1 MIVIDNEKNITLN
14 RGDRATIK
22 LTSSGSNFK
31 SGDKLRLSIVDRRNY
46 DNVVFQKEYP
56 ISEDADTAYITL
68 TKEDTAIGP
77 IISRPKEYWY
87 EIEYDGDMTIVG
99 YDSNGAKKFTLL
111 PEAPERS
118 DS

>member
-1 MIVIDNEKNITLN
+1 MIVIDKDKNITLN

-31 SGDKLRLSIVDRRNY
+31 SGDKLRFSIVDKRDYN
-46 DNVVFQKEYP
+46 NVVFQKDYP
-56 ISEDADTAYITL
+56 ITEDTNTVYITL
-68 TKEDTAIGP
+68 TKENTTIGP

-118 DS
+118 DN